1 MAWFIKIFYIKD
13 LEKTN
18 KKRMNLPKC
27 KYEKELKR
35 MHYYAIK
42 PFFIPDGHSI
52 DLSLGE
58 EAVSNII
65 ESAYWN
71 LQSDARVYDHIY
83 RANHDDLLVF
93 DSLNEFEK
101 SAGVLNTFEI
111 KFETSHILTSLDYNA
126 FQTFFHKPSAC
137 SYEKGYPYKL

>member
-1 MAWFIKIFYIKD
+1 
-13 LEKTN
+13 
-18 KKRMNLPKC
+18 
-27 KYEKELKR
+27 

-58 EAVSNII
+58 EAVSNIL

-101 SAGVLNTFEI
+101 AAGVLKTFEI
-111 KFETSHILTSLDYNA
+111 QFETHVVEKTEKNQADFSTDNQYYKVVVPN
-126 FQTFFHKPSAC
+126 QPE
-137 SYEKGYPYKL
+137 YEGANVNEPRHYTVE